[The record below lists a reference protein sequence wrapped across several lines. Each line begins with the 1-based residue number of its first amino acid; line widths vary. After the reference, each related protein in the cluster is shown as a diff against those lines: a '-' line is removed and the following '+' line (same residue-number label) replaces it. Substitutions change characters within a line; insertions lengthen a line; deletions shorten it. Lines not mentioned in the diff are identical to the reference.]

1 MRPGNLLPSKLAPL
15 SPSKLSHLREISC
28 AWGPIAAAPLNL
40 SPHAFLR
47 NAGRPASKVVSMA
60 IADLKR
66 SRGPAAG
73 EPSEWD
79 ALPDGCLTAV
89 LEGLDAR
96 SLASARAVCR
106 RVNIL
111 ADQPALWR

>member
-1 MRPGNLLPSKLAPL
+1 MVMKD
-15 SPSKLSHLREISC
+15 
-28 AWGPIAAAPLNL
+28 
-40 SPHAFLR
+40 
-47 NAGRPASKVVSMA
+47 M
-60 IADLKR
+60 KR
-66 SRGPAAG
+66 SRGSTVG
-73 EPSEWD
+73 EFSEWD

-106 RVNIL
+106 RVNTL